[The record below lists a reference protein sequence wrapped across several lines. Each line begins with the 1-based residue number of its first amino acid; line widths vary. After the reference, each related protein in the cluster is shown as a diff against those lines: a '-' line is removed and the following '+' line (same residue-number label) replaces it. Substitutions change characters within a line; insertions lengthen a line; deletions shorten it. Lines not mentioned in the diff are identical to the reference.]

1 MLNKSFFFFVIT
13 LNMLALALVSK
24 AQSKPE
30 MTVQVESKNISTE
43 EDLVISVSSSLPA
56 NSNEANTYKFPEI
69 DFFTKIG
76 VSRSKS
82 SNYLNGQLIHSI
94 TYSQHYKASNPGIF
108 TIPVLEI
115 ILNQQA
121 IKLES
126 FKVTVTRGLNLPED
140 PKETNSLNLSQEIQ
154 SSNKP
159 FLLVSSN
166 NYRPFVGQGFTVKF
180 SLFIPENN
188 SENLSFDRNDL
199 QIPLMIQKI
208 KPTNCWQENFELE
221 EEKILSVV
229 INKKKYTE
237 YRFFQSTYYALDTSP
252 IAIPSLQLRLL
263 KKDIGLGETA
273 KIPIIFKSS
282 SLKISPKAL
291 PFKSMVHI
299 PVGIFELKETISQ
312 AVAKVGQQLIYK
324 VSLVGDGNVILWDK
338 KNLDSDFFIDFLPLN
353 TSITVFPFKDQMFGD
368 NSQKIQIIPKQPGK
382 FALKKY
388 FSWIYFNTKTQKID
402 TLSSK
407 VILKV
412 VGKPTDLT
420 LNTQDEASEIYR
432 GLELSNSWDLPWN
445 KWVNWRQIINFV
457 IFLLFMV
464 VVFVIWKSPK

>member
-1 MLNKSFFFFVIT
+1 
-13 LNMLALALVSK
+13 
-24 AQSKPE
+24 
-30 MTVQVESKNISTE
+30 
-43 EDLVISVSSSLPA
+43 
-56 NSNEANTYKFPEI
+56 
-69 DFFTKIG
+69 
-76 VSRSKS
+76 
-82 SNYLNGQLIHSI
+82 
-94 TYSQHYKASNPGIF
+94 
-108 TIPVLEI
+108 
-115 ILNQQA
+115 
-121 IKLES
+121 
-126 FKVTVTRGLNLPED
+126 
-140 PKETNSLNLSQEIQ
+140 
-154 SSNKP
+154 
-159 FLLVSSN
+159 
-166 NYRPFVGQGFTVKF
+166 
-180 SLFIPENN
+180 
-188 SENLSFDRNDL
+188 
-199 QIPLMIQKI
+199 
-208 KPTNCWQENFELE
+208 
-221 EEKILSVV
+221 
-229 INKKKYTE
+229 
-237 YRFFQSTYYALDTSP
+237 
-252 IAIPSLQLRLL
+252 L
-263 KKDIGLGETA
+263 KKDNGLGETA

>member
-1 MLNKSFFFFVIT
+1 MLNRSFFFFVMTIS
-13 LNMLALALVSK
+13 LLALALVTK
-24 AQSKPE
+24 AQSKLE
-30 MTVQVESKNISTE
+30 MSAQVESKNINTE
-43 EDLVISVSSSLPA
+43 EDLVISVSSSLPP
-56 NSNEANTYKFPEI
+56 NSNEVNTYKFPEI

-82 SNYLNGQLIHSI
+82 SNYLNGQLIYSI

-126 FKVTVTRGLNLPED
+126 FKVTVTKGLTLPED
-140 PKETNSLNLSQEIQ
+140 IKETNPVNLPKEIQ
-154 SSNKP
+154 ASNKP
-159 FLLVSSN
+159 FLLVTSN
-166 NYRPFVGQGFTVKF
+166 NYRPFVGQGFTVKI
-180 SLFIPENN
+180 SLFIPESN
-188 SENLSFDRNDL
+188 SENMSFDRNDL

-208 KPTNCWQENFELE
+208 KPSNCWQENFELE
-221 EEKILSVV
+221 EEKILSVL

-252 IAIPSLQLRLL
+252 IVIPSLQLRLL
-263 KKDIGLGETA
+263 KNDNGLGEAA
-273 KIPIIFKSS
+273 KVPVVFKSTS
-282 SLKISPKAL
+282 VKIIPKAL
-291 PFKSMVHI
+291 PLKSIVNI
-299 PVGIFELKETISQ
+299 PVGVFQLKESISQ
-312 AVAKVGQQLIYK
+312 AKAKIGQPLIYK
-324 VSLVGDGNVILWDK
+324 ASLVGDGNGILWDK
-338 KNLDSDFFIDFLPLN
+338 KSLDSDFFIDFLPLN
-353 TSITVFPFKDQMFGD
+353 TSITVFPYKDQMFGD

-388 FSWIYFNTKTQKID
+388 FSWIYFNTNSQKID

-407 VILKV
+407 VILDV
-412 VGKPTDLT
+412 VGKPTDLN
-420 LNTQDEASEIYR
+420 LNTQDEASDIYR
-432 GLELSNSWDLPWN
+432 GLELTNSWDLPWN